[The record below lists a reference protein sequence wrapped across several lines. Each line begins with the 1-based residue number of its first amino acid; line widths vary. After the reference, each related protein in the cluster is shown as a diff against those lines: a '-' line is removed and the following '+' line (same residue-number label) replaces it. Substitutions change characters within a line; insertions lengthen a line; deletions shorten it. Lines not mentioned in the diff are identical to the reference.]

1 MEAKW
6 IVVFL
11 ISPFI
16 GLLTLAT
23 VVKFLEVRRT
33 NAWVLTRGRIV
44 RSQAVQREVSKL
56 VGRAMRPE
64 IRNFASVAYE
74 FDVGGRNV
82 TGRRVSIGEDLG
94 NFRVE
99 ETLARYPVGKRVEVY
114 YDPANPAQAVLERR
128 LPTDSFLFMGLLI
141 TALTLIAV
149 IIAIGM
155 DTLAAGLRTLL
166 PNPALTPFVI
176 AFTIFAVVLLLM
188 AGLALQES
196 KKAAS
201 WPSTGG
207 TILNSSFDTFRT
219 RSTADNAPISIM
231 VHRPRVI
238 YAFNVGGTRYQG
250 ERISLGVHKY
260 ASLKFLVGHEVLRY
274 EAGDTVTVYYD
285 PANPAQAVLNRTDVR
300 PRLYFA
306 LATLFALA
314 TVWASFAA

>member
-16 GLLTLAT
+16 GLLSLAT

-33 NAWVLTRGRIV
+33 NAWILTHGRVV
-44 RSQAVQREVSKL
+44 RSQAVQREVSKR

-74 FDVGGRNV
+74 FDADGRKV
-82 TGRRVSIGEDLG
+82 TGTRVSIGEDLG
-94 NFRVE
+94 NFGVQ

-114 YDPANPAQAVLERR
+114 YDPANPAQAVLERQ

-141 TALTLIAV
+141 AALTLVGV
-149 IIAIGM
+149 IVTIGM
-155 DTLAAGLRTLL
+155 DRFAAGLRTLL
-166 PNPALTPFVI
+166 PNPAMTPFVI
-176 AFTIFAVVLLLM
+176 AFTIFAVALLFM
-188 AGLALQES
+188 SRLALRES
-196 KKAAS
+196 KRVAS
-201 WPSTGG
+201 WPSIEG

-219 RSTADNAPISIM
+219 RSIIDNVPISIM

-260 ASLKFLVGHEVLRY
+260 ASLKFLVGREVRRY
-274 EAGDTVTVYYD
+274 KAGDTVAVYYD
-285 PANPAQAVLNRTDVR
+285 PANPAQAVLNRSDVR

-306 LATLFALA
+306 FAALFALA
-314 TVWASFAA
+314 TVWASLAA